1 MEVFQ
6 PFLEKAETENLTGC
20 LMIENPTVIPLLR
33 HAHDRKV
40 RRAYIERVLEML
52 GAPLNAGAASC
63 GEALSGRE
71 LEVLRVMAEGLGN
84 REIAARLFVSE
95 ATVKTY
101 VQRIMRK
108 LDATSRTQAVAR
120 GRELMLF

>member
-1 MEVFQ
+1 
-6 PFLEKAETENLTGC
+6 
-20 LMIENPTVIPLLR
+20 
-33 HAHDRKV
+33 V
-40 RRAYIERVLEML
+40 R
-52 GAPLNAGAASC
+52 
-63 GEALSGRE
+63 
-71 LEVLRVMAEGLGN
+71 AEGLGN

-95 ATVKTY
+95 ATVKTH

>member
-1 MEVFQ
+1 VE
-6 PFLEKAETENLTGC
+6 
-20 LMIENPTVIPLLR
+20 
-33 HAHDRKV
+33 
-40 RRAYIERVLEML
+40 
-52 GAPLNAGAASC
+52 ASG
-63 GEALSGRE
+63 GEALSERE

-95 ATVKTY
+95 ATVKTH

-120 GRELMLF
+120 GRVLMLF